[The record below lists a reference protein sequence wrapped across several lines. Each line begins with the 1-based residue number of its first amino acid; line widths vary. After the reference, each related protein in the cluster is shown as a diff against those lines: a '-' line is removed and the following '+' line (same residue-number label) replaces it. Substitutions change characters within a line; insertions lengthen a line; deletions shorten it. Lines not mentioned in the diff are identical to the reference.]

1 MWLRACRNR
10 KAALALRAQESSD
23 ASLTYGT
30 QITCVLGCFGT
41 SMIGTPS
48 SAVKNKIFIQHHE
61 EKSMTTIVENA
72 DSGGS
77 AAGMVI
83 GILLTV
89 ALLVGG
95 FYFYNNGGMGHMD
108 VRTTNVFPAAP
119 AAPTVNITTP
129 AAPAAPATTEPAPA
143 Q

>member
-1 MWLRACRNR
+1 
-10 KAALALRAQESSD
+10 
-23 ASLTYGT
+23 
-30 QITCVLGCFGT
+30 
-41 SMIGTPS
+41 MIGTPS
-48 SAVKNKIFIQHHE
+48 STVKNKLFIQHHE

-89 ALLVGG
+89 ALLAGGG
-95 FYFYNNGGMGHMD
+95 FYFYNNGGMGHSD
-108 VRTTNVFPAAP
+108 VHTTNVFPAAP
-119 AAPTVNITTP
+119 ATPSVNIT
-129 AAPAAPATTEPAPA
+129 APAATEPAPA